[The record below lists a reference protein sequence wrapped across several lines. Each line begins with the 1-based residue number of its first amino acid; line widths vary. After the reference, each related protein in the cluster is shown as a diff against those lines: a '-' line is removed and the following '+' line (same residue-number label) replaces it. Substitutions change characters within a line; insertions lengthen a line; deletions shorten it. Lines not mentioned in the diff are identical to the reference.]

1 MIFPNPRRTIQSGF
15 ILLALVSLAGRPLAA
30 QTPISKEYQVKA
42 AFLFHFTQFVKWPS
56 AAFTHG
62 SQPFRIG
69 VLGEDPFDG
78 FLDDTVKG
86 EKVDGHPLVI
96 QRFNS
101 IEEVKG
107 CQILFISR
115 SEGSQMEKILGNF
128 KNQNILTVGDVEGF
142 IKNGGIIRFS
152 TEGNKIHLRINL
164 EAAKSG
170 NLDIS
175 SKMLRLADIVPP
187 GKD

>member
-1 MIFPNPRRTIQSGF
+1 LIFPNLRRTILCGF
-15 ILLALVSLAGRPLAA
+15 ILSALLSAGGPPLAA
-30 QTPISKEYQVKA
+30 QAPISREYQLKA

-56 AAFTHG
+56 AAFTHED
-62 SQPFRIG
+62 QPFRIG

-96 QRFNS
+96 ERFNS

-115 SEGSQMEKILGNF
+115 SEGSQMEKILGDL
-128 KNQNILTVGDVEGF
+128 KSRNILTVGDAEGF
-142 IKNGGIIRFS
+142 IKNGGMIRFS
-152 TEGNKIHLRINL
+152 TEGNKIHLRISL